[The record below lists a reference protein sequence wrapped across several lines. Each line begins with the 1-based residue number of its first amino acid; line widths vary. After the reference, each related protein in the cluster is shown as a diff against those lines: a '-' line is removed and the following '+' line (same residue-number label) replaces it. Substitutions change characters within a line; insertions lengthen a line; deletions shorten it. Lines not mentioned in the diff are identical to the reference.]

1 MVKRSCCNGVSFT
14 PESIVYAEDEL
25 FNIKLLNS
33 TIKKVVYLSKA
44 FYHYVKHTLSLTA
57 FSDVKVILSRI
68 KEVEEIE
75 KILDPQ
81 KYDDFFAIKREIL
94 FNLYETKNLNKV
106 KPFEEVHSRII
117 EANKKYKRSSLRQYF
132 FARALK
138 GNSNVAYNLYCINI
152 FVIKQIQF
160 LKKFILKVVG
170 R

>member
-81 KYDDFFAIKREIL
+81 KYDDFFSINNLETYLGEKSLEEIVNTIQLLRRMILL
-94 FNLYETKNLNKV
+94 F
-106 KPFEEVHSRII
+106 
-117 EANKKYKRSSLRQYF
+117 
-132 FARALK
+132 
-138 GNSNVAYNLYCINI
+138 
-152 FVIKQIQF
+152 F
-160 LKKFILKVVG
+160 L
-170 R
+170 